1 MIIECKCTNAVQ
13 DAKYGKRN
21 RKFVKIGK
29 DPIFP
34 VYECSSCGLQ
44 MMEVPKFY
52 FKTTRQLDGTKL
64 FEAYIKP
71 LDKKNRLVQETVEKE
86 E

>member
-1 MIIECKCTNAVQ
+1 MILGCTCTNAVQ

-21 RKFVKIGK
+21 RKFVKIGE
-29 DPIFP
+29 DPVFT
-34 VYECSSCGLQ
+34 VYECSSCGHQ
-44 MMEVPKFY
+44 MIEVPKFY

-71 LDKKNRLVQETVEKE
+71 LDKKNRLVQETKANE
-86 E
+86 

>member
-1 MIIECKCTNAVQ
+1 MILGCTCTNAVQ

-34 VYECSSCGLQ
+34 VYECSPCGLQ

-52 FKTTRQLDGTKL
+52 FKTTNKLDGTTL
-64 FEAYIKP
+64 FEACIKP
-71 LDKKNRLVQETVEKE
+71 LDKNGRLVQETKANE
-86 E
+86 

>member
-21 RKFVKIGK
+21 RKFVKIGE
-29 DPIFP
+29 DPIFT
-34 VYECSSCGLQ
+34 VYECSSCGHQ
-44 MMEVPKFY
+44 MIEVPKFY
-52 FKTTRQLDGTKL
+52 FKTTKQLDGTKL

-71 LDKKNRLVQETVEKE
+71 LDKNGRLVQETKANE
-86 E
+86 